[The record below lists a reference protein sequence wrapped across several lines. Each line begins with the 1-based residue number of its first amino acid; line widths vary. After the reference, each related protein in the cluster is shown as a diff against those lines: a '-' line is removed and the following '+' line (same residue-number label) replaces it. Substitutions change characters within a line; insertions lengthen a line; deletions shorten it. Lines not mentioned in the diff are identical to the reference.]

1 MKICIFGAG
10 AIGGYIG
17 ALLTLKGE
25 AQVSLVARGAHLDAM
40 KAQGLTLQMGSERF
54 TVRPELTDVPAK
66 LGPQDYILLTIKA
79 HALPQIADAL
89 EPLIG
94 PSTAIVYGQNGIPW
108 WYFYRHGGSHDG
120 RRLDSVDPGGVIWR
134 KLGPERAIGAV
145 IWQAA
150 ELKGPGAVVHK
161 YGERM
166 PLAEPSGEKSQR
178 VVELSRFLSN
188 AGIKSP
194 VRPNLRPEIWL
205 KLWGN
210 LSFNPLSVLTGDTLA
225 GMATDHSV
233 LNVAKLMMTEAKNV
247 AETLGI
253 TFPVSMEERIDM
265 AAKVGEHRTSML
277 QDADAGRPTEL
288 DALLGSVIELGR
300 ITGVVTPTL
309 ELIYELTKA
318 RCRISALVSR
328 VV

>member
-17 ALLTLKGE
+17 ALLALKGE
-25 AQVSLVARGAHLDAM
+25 SDVSLVARGAHFHAM
-40 KAQGLTLQMGSERF
+40 KTKGLTLQVGGREYN
-54 TVRPELTDVPAK
+54 VRPRISDSPSELGA
-66 LGPQDYILLTIKA
+66 QDYIVLTLKA
-79 HALPQIADAL
+79 HALPTIADAL
-89 EPLIG
+89 QPMIG
-94 PSTAIVYGQNGIPW
+94 PSTAIVFGQNGIPW
-108 WYFYRHGGSHDG
+108 WYFYRQGGPHEG
-120 RRLDSVDPGGVIWR
+120 KHLESVDPGGVLWR

-150 ELKGPGAVVHK
+150 ELSAPGVVTHK

-166 PLAEPSGEKSQR
+166 PVAEPSGEKTPR
-178 VVELSRFLSN
+178 VQQLSRILTS

-225 GMATDHSV
+225 GMANDPGIRRIV
-233 LNVAKLMMTEAKNV
+233 RLMMSEAKTV
-247 AETLGI
+247 AEALDI
-253 TFPVSMEERIDM
+253 TFPVSMDERIEM

-277 QDADAGRPTEL
+277 QDAKAGRPTEL

-300 ITGVVTPTL
+300 LTGVITPTL
-309 ELIYELTKA
+309 ELVYDLTRA
-318 RCRISALVSR
+318 RCQTLLTSL
-328 VV
+328 

>member
-17 ALLTLKGE
+17 ALLTRKGE

-40 KAQGLTLQMGSERF
+40 KAQGLTLHMGSERF
-54 TVRPELTDVPAK
+54 TVHPEVSDVPEK
-66 LGPQDYILLTIKA
+66 LGPQDYILLTVKA

-89 EPLIG
+89 KALIG

-108 WYFYRHGGSHDG
+108 WYFYRHGGPHDG
-120 RRLDSVDPGGVIWR
+120 RQLESVDPRGVIWS

-150 ELKGPGAVVHK
+150 ELKRPGVVAHK
-161 YGERM
+161 FGERM

-178 VVELSRFLSN
+178 VLELSRLLTS
-188 AGIKSP
+188 AGIKSK

-225 GMATDHSV
+225 GMANDLGTRNIV
-233 LNVAKLMMTEAKNV
+233 KRMMTEAKNV

-253 TFPVSMEERIDM
+253 AFPVSIDERIDM

-309 ELIYELTKA
+309 ELIYDLTKA
-318 RCRISALVSR
+318 RCRTSALVSR